1 MSDITVV
8 DKENLRDYRESIFLL
23 GSLVGVI
30 IGSFTLAI
38 IDTNRLA
45 AVIGAVYFV
54 ALILSLYLLRDKFSN
69 ITQAIEDIEGEN
81 Q

>member
-8 DKENLRDYRESIFLL
+8 NKEDLRDYRDSIFLL

-30 IGSFTLAI
+30 IGSFTVAI
-38 IDTNRLA
+38 LDTNRLA

-54 ALILSLYLLRDKFSN
+54 ALIVFLYLLRDRFSN
-69 ITQAIEDIEGEN
+69 ITRAIEDVEGEN